1 MKNNLPVMLLKGL
14 VLLPTQDVRLD
25 LSNDASFKVIDLAI
39 KKHNSEI
46 LIICLNNQY
55 EEAPDVSDL
64 PLVGVLGKIKNR
76 IILPNG
82 NLRIVVS
89 GINRLSISRYVNEID
104 DGDILKAQVLNDDIE
119 IIDDVKKTA
128 LQKKILDLVND
139 YIESSSN
146 ISNSIISTIND
157 IDSLDRLTDVVVC
170 FMPFTKDKKLK
181 YMQEKSALKRANALI
196 YDLSIELQ
204 ANQLDM
210 ELDEALRVE
219 FLNNQKEFLLREK
232 LDEIKKELGENDFK
246 DEMIAE
252 YLEKINDLN
261 CSNDL
266 KNKLVNEVKKLD
278 YMIDSNP
285 EFGTVRNYLDLML
298 QLPFG
303 IYTEDE
309 EDLGKIKDNLDKTHF
324 GLEKVKDRLIE
335 YIATKK
341 RNKNIKSPIICFVG
355 PPGVGK
361 TSIAR
366 AIADSLNKKFY
377 KISVGGLNDSAELNG
392 HRKTYIAAEP
402 GKIIRALQKCGSA
415 NPLILIDEVDKM
427 VSDYKGDPASVLLD
441 ILDYEQNSNFIDNY
455 LEEPFDLSHVL
466 FILTAN
472 YEDDIPEALYDRL
485 EIIKLSSYTQFEKL
499 DIAKEYLIPSIFQEH
514 LVCSKEI
521 KFTNDIISEIICK
534 YTKEAGVR
542 DLRRNI
548 SSIVRKIVTKSVK
561 EQSQIKATVKKKDLV
576 EYLGLPKYDDE
587 INKYTKKYGL
597 VNGLAYTPYGGVVM
611 PVEAVSFS
619 GKGQLKV
626 TGMLGQ
632 SMDESVYVAYNF
644 IKSNL
649 TQFKISKK
657 EVENVDIHIHFLE
670 AAIKKDGPSAGSAIV
685 TTILSLLLK
694 KEVDS
699 IYAMTGEISLRG
711 DILKIGGL
719 KEKLIGAYNG
729 GVKKVFIPQSNMS
742 DLEEVPEMLIKE
754 LEIIPVKTYFEI
766 FNILFK

>member
-104 DGDILKAQVLNDDIE
+104 DGDILKAQVSSDDIE

-157 IDSLDRLTDVVVC
+157 IDSLDKLTDVVVC
-170 FMPFTKDKKLK
+170 FMPFTKDKKIK
-181 YMQEKSALKRANALI
+181 YMQEKSALKRANALV

-210 ELDEALRVE
+210 ELDEALRAE

-455 LEEPFDLSHVL
+455 LEEPFDLSQVL

-499 DIAKEYLIPSIFQEH
+499 DIAKEYLIPSVFQEH

-561 EQSQIKATVKKKDLV
+561 EQSQIKDKIKKKDLV

-619 GKGQLKV
+619 GKGQLKI

-766 FNILFK
+766 FNILFM